1 MGQFI
6 GLIPA
11 RYASTRYPG
20 KMLVQIFGKS
30 LIQRTYENAA
40 RCSLLNRLI
49 VLTDDLRIRDEVHR
63 FGGEVVMTSP
73 HCATG
78 SDRLAEALP
87 HLGLREED
95 VVINV
100 QGDEPCVPPDVIEA
114 VGRLLHLQTQAV
126 MGTAAFPIGSEADR
140 SDPSIVKCV
149 VDCKGEALYFSRAP
163 LRSAYGHI
171 GIYSY
176 RPAFLSHYPKLPP
189 TPLQLA
195 EDLEQLKVLEH
206 GYSIAVALVDQPVVG
221 VNTPED
227 LKRIERIL
235 CSQSSSLS
243 RVESS
248 PLWEKGSALP
258 L

>member
-1 MGQFI
+1 MRQFV

-11 RYASTRYPG
+11 RYASTRLPG

-40 RCSLLNRLI
+40 HCPLLNRLI

-95 VVINV
+95 IVINV
-100 QGDEPCVPPDVIEA
+100 QGDEPCVPPEVIEA
-114 VGRLLHLQTQAV
+114 VGRLLDEQEHAV
-126 MGTAAFPIGSEADR
+126 MGTAAFPIESEADR
-140 SDPSIVKCV
+140 LEPSFVKCV
-149 VDCKGEALYFSRAP
+149 VDRGGRALYFSRAP
-163 LRSAYGHI
+163 LPQAYGHI

-176 RPAFLSHYPKLPP
+176 RPSFLSQYPKLPS

-206 GYSIAVALVDQPVVG
+206 GYSIAVALVNQPVIG

-227 LKRIERIL
+227 LIRIERML
-235 CSQSSSLS
+235 CQNSSL
-243 RVESS
+243 
-248 PLWEKGSALP
+248 LP
-258 L
+258 VV

>member
-1 MGQFI
+1 MRQFV

-40 RCSLLNRLI
+40 RCPLLNRLI

-87 HLGLREED
+87 QLGLREED
-95 VVINV
+95 IVINV
-100 QGDEPCVPPDVIEA
+100 QGDEPCVPPEVTEA
-114 VGRLLHLQTQAV
+114 VGRLLDEQEHAV
-126 MGTAAFPIGSEADR
+126 MGTAAFPIENEADR
-140 SDPSIVKCV
+140 LEPSIVKCV
-149 VDCKGEALYFSRAP
+149 VDRRGRALYFSRAP
-163 LRSAYGHI
+163 LPQAYGHI

-176 RPAFLSHYPKLPP
+176 RPSFLSQYPKLPS

-206 GYSIAVALVDQPVVG
+206 GYSIAVALVNQPVIG

-227 LKRIERIL
+227 LIRIERML
-235 CSQSSSLS
+235 CQNSSL
-243 RVESS
+243 
-248 PLWEKGSALP
+248 LP
-258 L
+258 VV